1 MVRAFPA
8 KGLRPVSR
16 SAGAMQ
22 AMAHLLHC
30 KNVMNYS
37 ELTLFIDNFLDRD
50 SMRTYLNVAADAV
63 VTA

>member
-1 MVRAFPA
+1 
-8 KGLRPVSR
+8 
-16 SAGAMQ
+16 MQ

-37 ELTLFIDNFLDRD
+37 ELTLFIDNFLDRH

-63 VTA
+63 LTA